1 MIHFVQATQ
10 ENRIKEKLYGYL
22 GNRKCKGPE
31 AKACLACSTN
41 SKEASGSTKRWM
53 VQRMPEDY
61 DKEPVEGQIMYDF
74 LIQDMETG
82 IYSKYIREMT

>member
-41 SKEASGSTKRWM
+41 SKEASGSTKR
-53 VQRMPEDY
+53 
-61 DKEPVEGQIMYDF
+61 
-74 LIQDMETG
+74 
-82 IYSKYIREMT
+82 